1 VDLGDTGLAL
11 LLMLLVIVGGALV
24 LAGAVSMTWW
34 QRRQV
39 KRDPTPPTALAPV
52 RQESDGFEQTLR
64 TLHAAGRWDELLR
77 LLDQTLPE
85 WTVSSSL
92 IEVARAVSQLEREI
106 AAHRGSDVSAVVSS
120 RLSEQAQTVAD
131 GLWSLADRIA
141 VADRAGS
148 RLLRDRLAREDEVL
162 LRLLPAMRE
171 ARTALAELVLAG
183 SGGDQLRRAEGR
195 FRALAATAHELKE
208 LEPGPTPG

>member
-1 VDLGDTGLAL
+1 VDLGDAGLAL
-11 LLMLLVIVGGALV
+11 PLVLLVIVGGALV
-24 LAGAVSMTWW
+24 LAGAASMSWW
-34 QRRQV
+34 QRRRVVTQ
-39 KRDPTPPTALAPV
+39 PGPPAAPAAA
-52 RQESDGFEQTLR
+52 RKEADGFEQTLR

-92 IEVARAVSQLEREI
+92 IEVARAVSALEREL
-106 AAHRGSDVSAVVSS
+106 AAHRGSEVSEVVTS
-120 RLSEQAQTVAD
+120 RLTQQTRTVAD
-131 GLWSLADRIA
+131 GLWSLADRIV
-141 VADRAGS
+141 VADRVGS
-148 RLLRDRLAREDEVL
+148 RLLMDQLAREDEVL
-162 LRLLPAMRE
+162 LRLLPAMQE
-171 ARTALAELVLAG
+171 ARAGLTELVLAG

>member
-1 VDLGDTGLAL
+1 VDFGDAGLAL
-11 LLMLLVIVGGALV
+11 PLVLLALVGGALV
-24 LAGAVSMTWW
+24 LAGVAGTTWW
-34 QRRQV
+34 RRRRV
-39 KRDPTPPTALAPV
+39 AKGSAPTAAPAV
-52 RQESDGFEQTLR
+52 ERQGADGFEQTLR

-92 IEVARAVSQLEREI
+92 IEVARAVSALEREI
-106 AAHRGSDVSAVVSS
+106 GEHRGSDVSDVVTS
-120 RLSEQAQTVAD
+120 RLMQQTQTVAD
-131 GLWSLADRIA
+131 ELWSLADRIVA
-141 VADRAGS
+141 ADRVGS

-162 LRLLPAMRE
+162 LRLLPAMQE
-171 ARTALAELVLAG
+171 ARAGLAELVLAG

>member
-1 VDLGDTGLAL
+1 MDLGDAGLVLPLVLLVVIGGAL
-11 LLMLLVIVGGALV
+11 LL
-24 LAGAVSMTWW
+24 AGAAGMTWW
-34 QRRQV
+34 QRRRV
-39 KRDPTPPTALAPV
+39 DTSPAPPTAPSAV
-52 RQESDGFEQTLR
+52 RQGPDGFEPTLR

-92 IEVARAVSQLEREI
+92 IEVARAVSELEREI
-106 AAHRGSDVSAVVSS
+106 AVHRGSEVSEVVSS

-131 GLWSLADRIA
+131 GLWCLADRIV
-141 VADRAGS
+141 VADRTGS

-171 ARTALAELVLAG
+171 ARAGLAELVLAG
-183 SGGDQLRRAEGR
+183 SGGGQLRRAEGR
-195 FRALAATAHELKE
+195 FRALAATARELE
-208 LEPGPTPG
+208 EFEPGPTPG

>member
-1 VDLGDTGLAL
+1 MVLGDTGLAL

-106 AAHRGSDVSAVVSS
+106 AAHRGSDVSEVVSS